1 MLTAEANE
9 RLTRVGAG
17 TPMGELLR
25 RYWVPVRP
33 EAQLLEQDVIPV
45 RILGEDL
52 VLFRTLSGEL
62 GLVDERCP
70 HRMTQLKYGFP
81 DNDGLRC
88 CYHGWMFS
96 PTGQC
101 LDMPLEAS
109 DMAFKA
115 RVRIKAYP
123 VKEMGGLIWAYMGP
137 KPPPLLPPWDLFVI
151 SNAIR
156 QIGIMELPCNWL
168 QAQENAGDPTHSA
181 LLHGRYFRYI
191 LKKTGRLNQLGAQQ
205 TQALE
210 ARMKL
215 AVGMKSLWVKATRY
229 GMEKGIQYSKALGAD
244 RDYKSRHS
252 TVIFPF
258 YTQTGGSG
266 QVRQEFQIRV
276 PIDDTHTYHI
286 NYGCFLALNGVKIPE
301 QKVIPWYKVPLYDEE
316 GRPVLDNILS
326 QDAHAWIAQGPV
338 TDRTKEHLRST
349 DGPVVFLRKQF
360 ENQLRAMEEGRDPM
374 NVFRNPDEM
383 PKIMHGGQWEVSATA
398 SGTGSA
404 SSSSGSAYNR
414 GYDFYEDANRYGLA
428 MPQIIEMME
437 RIRQSLDANTH

>member
-17 TPMGELLR
+17 TPMGDLLR
-25 RYWVPVRP
+25 RYWIPIRPV
-33 EAQLLEQDVIPV
+33 AQLLEQDVIPV
-45 RILGEDL
+45 RILGENL
-52 VLFRTLSGEL
+52 VLFQTLNREL
-62 GLVDERCP
+62 GLVDEYCP

-81 DNDGLRC
+81 DDGGLRC

-101 LDMPLEAS
+101 LDMPLES
-109 DMAFKA
+109 PGDTFKA

-123 VKEMGGLIWAYMGP
+123 VREMGGLIWAYMGP
-137 KPPPLLPPWDLFVI
+137 KPVPLLPRWDLFVI

-168 QAQENAGDPTHSA
+168 QAHENSGDPTHSA
-181 LLHGRYFRYI
+181 LLHGSYFKYI
-191 LKKTGRLNQLGAQQ
+191 LQKKGRLDQPGAQQ
-205 TQALE
+205 TEALE

-215 AVGMKSLWVKATRY
+215 GVGMKSLWVKATRY

-258 YTQTGGSG
+258 NTQTGGQG
-266 QVRQEFQIRV
+266 EVRQELQIRV

-286 NYGCFLALNGVKIPE
+286 NYGCFLALNGVKVPK
-301 QKVIPWYKVPLYDEE
+301 QKVIPWYKVPLYDDE
-316 GRPVLDNILS
+316 GQPVLDNILS

-338 TDRTKEHLRST
+338 ADRTREHLRRT
-349 DGPVVFLRKQF
+349 DVPVVFIRKQF
-360 ENQLRAMEEGRDPM
+360 EQQLRVMEEGGDPM
-374 NVFRNPDEM
+374 NVFRDPDHL
-383 PKIMHGGQWEVSATA
+383 PKIMHGGQWKVSATA
-398 SGTGSA
+398 TGTRSA
-404 SSSSGSAYNR
+404 SSSSRSAYNK

-428 MPQIIEMME
+428 MPQIVEMIE
-437 RIRQSLDANTH
+437 RIRQSTD